1 MERALTAMPSLST
14 ADALGAPGRVLAPDS
29 GDQDTHLGLQAR
41 PSQGAAGTPLPEEA
55 PALAMPP
62 QHGLGPDQEEVA
74 SPVLV
79 EVADNEPEK
88 FVTCAEARPTLAT
101 EGDLELVA

>member
-1 MERALTAMPSLST
+1 
-14 ADALGAPGRVLAPDS
+14 
-29 GDQDTHLGLQAR
+29 
-41 PSQGAAGTPLPEEA
+41 
-55 PALAMPP
+55 MPP